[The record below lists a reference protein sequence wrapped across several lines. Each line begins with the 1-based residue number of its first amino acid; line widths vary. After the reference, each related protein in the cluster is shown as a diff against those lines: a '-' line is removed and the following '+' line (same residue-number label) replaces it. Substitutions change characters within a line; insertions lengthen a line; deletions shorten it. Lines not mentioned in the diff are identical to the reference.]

1 MNRKVFRRDRPRPSA
16 ARPSTRASA
25 QACGGARWLY
35 GRHAV
40 AAALANPR
48 RSVHELV
55 ATAEALTRAP
65 ELERARPGLAI
76 RLADRAAIGA
86 LLPPGAVHQG
96 LALRVDPLPEPTLE
110 AALAPGRGTI
120 VVLDHVTDPHNVGAV
135 VRSAAVFG
143 AAAVVVTTRHA
154 APAGA
159 SMAKSASGALDI
171 IPLVPVVNLARAL
184 ATIKR
189 AGYWCVGLDA
199 AGEAELTAAALPG
212 PAIALVLGAEGEGLR
227 RLTRER
233 CDVIARLPTA
243 GRLVSLNVSAAAA
256 IALYVCFTA
265 LGPTLA
271 PGEPRA

>member
-1 MNRKVFRRDRPRPSA
+1 MNRKTFRR
-16 ARPSTRASA
+16 
-25 QACGGARWLY
+25 GARTPANRPVAPRLGASRALWLY
-35 GRHAV
+35 GHHAV

-55 ATAEALTRAP
+55 ATAAVLDRAP
-65 ELERARPGLAI
+65 ELALARPGLPV
-76 RLADRAAIGA
+76 RVADRAEIGA

-96 LALRVDPLPEPTLE
+96 LALRVEPLPEHKLE
-110 AALAPGRGTI
+110 DALGAGRGTI
-120 VVLDHVTDPHNVGAV
+120 VVLDQVTDPHNVGAV
-135 VRSAAVFG
+135 VRSAAAFG
-143 AAAVVVTTRHA
+143 ATAVVVTMRHT

-159 SMAKSASGALDI
+159 TMAKSASGALDI
-171 IPLVPVVNLARAL
+171 VPLVAVVNLARAL
-184 ATIKR
+184 EAIKR

-227 RLTRER
+227 RLTREH
-233 CDVIARLPTA
+233 CDVIARLPTV
-243 GRLVSLNVSAAAA
+243 GRLVSLNVSTAAA

-271 PGEPRA
+271 PAEPAA